1 MRCAGSISRFL
12 AHVVGCVEGVPTTQI
27 TLLTSRKY
35 GIVGD
40 AFKFN
45 ICLLATLCG
54 RLCFIRKQHIS
65 FVV

>member
-1 MRCAGSISRFL
+1 M
-12 AHVVGCVEGVPTTQI
+12 PTTQI